1 MSKQPSEMQLS
12 EIKELHKLIE
22 ILETIKY
29 CDGNGIKIKE
39 EKKIEALDTTIAI
52 LNKLIKNTEQQNV
65 GSVVN
70 IENMEI
76 NIYDEE
82 EVYPDCTVQVLKNSV
97 TGKVSVG
104 WWKNS

>member
-1 MSKQPSEMQLS
+1 MDEQSP
-12 EIKELHKLIE
+12 EIKELYKLIE
-22 ILETIKY
+22 ILKIMKY
-29 CDGNGIKIKE
+29 CDEKGIKINK

-65 GSVVN
+65 
-70 IENMEI
+70 ENMEI

-82 EVYPDCTVQVLKNSV
+82 ETYSDCTVQVLKNSV

>member
-1 MSKQPSEMQLS
+1 MNEQSP
-12 EIKELHKLIE
+12 EIKELYKLIK
-22 ILETIKY
+22 ILETMKY
-29 CDGNGIKIKE
+29 CDEKDIKIKP
-39 EKKIEALDTTIAI
+39 EKKIEALDTTITI

-65 GSVVN
+65 ESVVN

>member
-1 MSKQPSEMQLS
+1 MDEQSP
-12 EIKELHKLIE
+12 EIKELYKLIE
-22 ILETIKY
+22 ILEAMKY
-29 CDGNGIKIKE
+29 CDEKDIKIKS

-65 GSVVN
+65 
-70 IENMEI
+70 ENMEI

-82 EVYPDCTVQVLKNSV
+82 ETYSDCTVQVLKNSV

>member
-1 MSKQPSEMQLS
+1 MNEQSP
-12 EIKELHKLIE
+12 EIKELYKLIE
-22 ILETIKY
+22 ILETMKY
-29 CDGNGIKIKE
+29 CDEKDIKIKS

-65 GSVVN
+65 
-70 IENMEI
+70 ENMEI

-82 EVYPDCTVQVLKNSV
+82 ETYSDCTVQVLKNSV

>member
-1 MSKQPSEMQLS
+1 MNEQSPEVR
-12 EIKELHKLIE
+12 ELYKLIE
-22 ILETIKY
+22 ILETMKY
-29 CDGNGIKIKE
+29 CDEKDIKIKS

-65 GSVVN
+65 
-70 IENMEI
+70 ENMEI

-82 EVYPDCTVQVLKNSV
+82 ETYSDCTVQVLKNSV

>member
-39 EKKIEALDTTIAI
+39 EKRIEALDTTIAI
-52 LNKLIKNTEQQNV
+52 LSKLIKDIEQKNV
-65 GSVVN
+65 ENVMN

-76 NIYDEE
+76 NVYDEE
-82 EVYPDCTVQVLKNSV
+82 EIYPDCTVQVLKNSV
-97 TGKVSVG
+97 TGKISVG

>member
-1 MSKQPSEMQLS
+1 MNEQSP
-12 EIKELHKLIE
+12 EIKELYKLIE
-22 ILETIKY
+22 ILEAMKY
-29 CDGNGIKIKE
+29 CDEKDIKIKS

-65 GSVVN
+65 
-70 IENMEI
+70 ENMEI

-82 EVYPDCTVQVLKNSV
+82 ETYSDCTVQVLKNSV

>member
-1 MSKQPSEMQLS
+1 MNEQSP
-12 EIKELHKLIE
+12 EIKELYKLIE

-29 CDGNGIKIKE
+29 CDEKNIKIKP
-39 EKKIEALDTTIAI
+39 EKKIEALDTTIVI
-52 LNKLIKNTEQQNV
+52 LNKLINTGQQNV
-65 GSVVN
+65 ENVVN

-82 EVYPDCTVQVLKNSV
+82 EIYPDCTVQVLKNSV

>member
-1 MSKQPSEMQLS
+1 MNEQSP
-12 EIKELHKLIE
+12 EIKELYKLIE

-29 CDGNGIKIKE
+29 CDEKNIKIKP
-39 EKKIEALDTTIAI
+39 EKKIEALDTIIAI
-52 LNKLIKNTEQQNV
+52 LNKLIKNTELQNV
-65 GSVVN
+65 ENVVN

-82 EVYPDCTVQVLKNSV
+82 EVYPDCTVQVLRNSV

>member
-1 MSKQPSEMQLS
+1 MNEQSP
-12 EIKELHKLIE
+12 EIKELYKLIE
-22 ILETIKY
+22 ILETMKY
-29 CDGNGIKIKE
+29 CDEKDIKINK

-52 LNKLIKNTEQQNV
+52 LNKLINTGQQNMEN
-65 GSVVN
+65 VVN
-70 IENMEI
+70 MENMEI

-82 EVYPDCTVQVLKNSV
+82 ETYPDCTVQVLRNSV

>member
-1 MSKQPSEMQLS
+1 MNEQSP
-12 EIKELHKLIE
+12 EIKELYKLIE
-22 ILETIKY
+22 ILETMEY
-29 CDGNGIKIKE
+29 CDGKGIKINK

-52 LNKLIKNTEQQNV
+52 LNKLIKNTELQNV
-65 GSVVN
+65 ESVVN

-82 EVYPDCTVQVLKNSV
+82 ETYPDCTVQVLKNSV

>member
-1 MSKQPSEMQLS
+1 MSRQSPEVR
-12 EIKELHKLIE
+12 ELYKLIK
-22 ILETIKY
+22 ILETMKY
-29 CDGNGIKIKE
+29 CDGKGIKINK
-39 EKKIEALDTTIAI
+39 EKKIEALDTAITI

-65 GSVVN
+65 ENVVN

-76 NIYDEE
+76 NVYDEE
-82 EVYPDCTVQVLKNSV
+82 EIYPDCTVQVLRNSV